1 MKKYYVTSLFFAM
14 VMEEMSPAECLSQL
28 NERRRKYMEYLEK
41 AELAALENPSE
52 DNVAAVD
59 NLRECVQDVQEEI
72 DSLVKEL

>member
-14 VMEEMSPAECLSQL
+14 VMEEMSPAERLSQL
-28 NERRRKYMEYLEK
+28 NERRRKYMEYLKK